1 MLLYLRPCMF
11 RLVIECWNEQRVE
24 YEWRPAR
31 CSTCS
36 TFEDGI
42 TWKYISPKQ
51 RKKKVWK
58 VKEKPNTKE
67 QLLTIGDAVKE
78 KTAAKTQVCVMW
90 NSRLQKRRRKR
101 SQNPLVPRLEEMSLL
116 QIYLREKMVSK
127 IWRMIAVLLIQGKR
141 HGRKI

>member
-1 MLLYLRPCMF
+1 MF

-42 TWKYISPKQ
+42 TQCPKQ

-78 KTAAKTQVCVMW
+78 KTAAKTSVGIPGC
-90 NSRLQKRRRKR
+90 KK
-101 SQNPLVPRLEEMSLL
+101 EEEKEARIRWSL
-116 QIYLREKMVSK
+116 
-127 IWRMIAVLLIQGKR
+127 G
-141 HGRKI
+141 